1 MRWEKYF
8 EFVTSLVNMVLRKEG
23 QKEGLGGRRE
33 DLEERKAGCHF
44 PHQQVSKK
52 RTGLSKH
59 SLLALF

>member
-1 MRWEKYF
+1 
-8 EFVTSLVNMVLRKEG
+8 MVLRKEG